1 MPIYEYQCKECAHS
15 LDALQKIGAEPLLT
29 CPSCGRQGLKRLVSA
44 PRFRL
49 KGKGWY
55 ETDFKTGGQRNLA
68 GDDNKGAPADK
79 KKVAA
84 EKSADNKPAAKKSAA
99 AAAKS
104 TAGKS
109 SG

>member
-1 MPIYEYQCKECAHS
+1 MPIYEYQCRKCAHS
-15 LDALQKIGAEPLLT
+15 LDALQKIGDEPLLT
-29 CPSCGRQGLKRLVSA
+29 CPSCGQRSLKRLVSA

-55 ETDFKTGGQRNLA
+55 ETDFKTGKQRNLA
-68 GDDNKGAPADK
+68 GDDSKGAPEDK
-79 KKVAA
+79 KKTAS
-84 EKSADNKPAAKKSAA
+84 EKSGDNKPAKGKSGAD
-99 AAAKS
+99 AAKS

>member
-55 ETDFKTGGQRNLA
+55 ETDFKTGRQRNLA
-68 GDDNKGAPADK
+68 GEDNKGAPADK

-99 AAAKS
+99 ATAKS

>member
-1 MPIYEYQCKECAHS
+1 MPIYEYQCKECAHHH
-15 LDALQKIGAEPLLT
+15 DALQKIGDEALLT
-29 CPSCGRQGLKRLVSA
+29 CPSCGKQSLKRLVSA

-55 ETDFKTGGQRNLA
+55 ETDFKTGSQRNLA
-68 GDDNKGAPADK
+68 GEDNKGAPADK
-79 KKVAA
+79 KKDAP
-84 EKSADNKPAAKKSAA
+84 EKSGDKKPAKEKSSADA
-99 AAAKS
+99 TKS

>member
-29 CPSCGRQGLKRLVSA
+29 CPSCGRQSLKRLVSA

-55 ETDFKTGGQRNLA
+55 ETDFKTGRQRNLV

>member
-1 MPIYEYQCKECAHS
+1 M
-15 LDALQKIGAEPLLT
+15 QKVRDEPLLA
-29 CPSCGRQGLKRLVSA
+29 CPSCGKESLKRLVSV

-55 ETDFKTGGQRNLA
+55 ETDFKTGNKRNLA
-68 GDDNKGAPADK
+68 GDDNKSASADK
-79 KKVAA
+79 KKAA
-84 EKSADNKPAAKKSAA
+84 TGKSGDKKSTGGKTGTS
-99 AAAKS
+99 AAKS

>member
-1 MPIYEYQCKECAHS
+1 MPIYEYQCKECAHH
-15 LDALQKIGAEPLLT
+15 LDALQKIGDEPLLT
-29 CPSCGRQGLKRLVSA
+29 CPSCGRQSLKRLVSA

-79 KKVAA
+79 KKAA
-84 EKSADNKPAAKKSAA
+84 SEKSGDSKPAKEKSDAGAAKSAA
-99 AAAKS
+99 S
-104 TAGKS
+104 KS

>member
-29 CPSCGRQGLKRLVSA
+29 CPSCSRQGLKRLVSA

-55 ETDFKTGGQRNLA
+55 ETDFKTGRQRNLA

-99 AAAKS
+99 AAKS

>member
-1 MPIYEYQCKECAHS
+1 MPIYEYQCKACAHS

-29 CPSCGRQGLKRLVSA
+29 CPSCGQQSLKRLVSA

-79 KKVAA
+79 KKAA
-84 EKSADNKPAAKKSAA
+84 SEKSGDSKSAA
-99 AAAKS
+99 GKSAGDAAKS
-104 TAGKS
+104 TADKS
-109 SG
+109 SA